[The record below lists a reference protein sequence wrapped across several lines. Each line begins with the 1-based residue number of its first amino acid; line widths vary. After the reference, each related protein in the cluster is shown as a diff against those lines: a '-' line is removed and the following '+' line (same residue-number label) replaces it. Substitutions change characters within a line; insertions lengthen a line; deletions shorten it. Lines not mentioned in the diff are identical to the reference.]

1 MNMKTIIE
9 GLLKERLTDA
19 KKARGFLTYKYGIE
33 GKEATAIVSAAG
45 FSTRSRG
52 EGVGFIEVVDYLA
65 EVPRTESDLYAFIG
79 KEGTGNEAR
88 WISSRNTIRLVINEV
103 FVQVPKFKG
112 FKDKDATK
120 EEVKAV
126 KAKVPIKLVIK
137 K

>member
-1 MNMKTIIE
+1 MDTKEIISV
-9 GLLKERLTDA
+9 LLKEGLTDA

-33 GKEATAIVSAAG
+33 GKEATAVLSAAG
-45 FSTRSRG
+45 FSTRTRG
-52 EGVGFIEVVDYLA
+52 EGVGFIEVLDYLA

-103 FVQVPKFKG
+103 FVQVPKFKD

-120 EEVKAV
+120 EEVEAV
-126 KAKVPIKLVIK
+126 KTKVPAKVVK